1 MPDYNIT
8 TSDNAGSMTLQELLP
23 GVDMSQYDWS
33 AFEDVIPEFST
44 ALLDITKQQGRQD
57 IASAISGGQQA
68 YMGVP
73 SASTA
78 AGASGFGGAG
88 GGGRGLIGYTTAQ
101 QGMFDDVFGAMLGAE
116 KSNITQMEAL
126 KDEAFNFFSSIQGD
140 LTKNETPTQTY
151 SDITQQNIQLYGDN
165 PGAAESGLWGPPG
178 SPGYSGTSSGTID
191 KGPDGQTY
199 RWDGGMW
206 SIVEDLNTYTGESVE
221 GSTSTGGGGGGT
233 IGRTGP

>member
-8 TSDNAGSMTLQELLP
+8 TSENAGSMTLQQLLP
-23 GVDMSQYDWS
+23 GVDMEQYDWS

-57 IASAISGGQQA
+57 IASAISGGQQS
-68 YMGVP
+68 YMGIP

-88 GGGRGLIGYTTAQ
+88 GGGRGLIGYATAQ
-101 QGMFDDVFGAMLGAE
+101 QGMFDDVFGAMMGAE
-116 KSNITQMEAL
+116 KANITQMEAL

-140 LTKNETPTQTY
+140 LGKASGTAVSY
-151 SDITQQNIQLYGDN
+151 SDRTEANESLYGAG
-165 PGAAESGLWGPPG
+165 PGVAESGLWGPPG
-178 SPGYSGTSSGTID
+178 SPGHGGTSRGETD

-199 RWDGGMW
+199 NWNGSQW
-206 SIVEDLNTYTGESVE
+206 EIVQDMSTYTGQ
-221 GSTSTGGGGGGT
+221 GGGTTTGGGDNT

>member
-68 YMGVP
+68 YMGIP
-73 SASTA
+73 SADTA

-116 KSNITQMEAL
+116 KANITQMEAL
-126 KDEAFNFFSSIQGD
+126 KDEAFSFFSNIQGD
-140 LTKNETPTQTY
+140 LKMDDTPGNTGY
-151 SDITQQNIQLYGDN
+151 GEYQQANVDLYGEGRGVAD
-165 PGAAESGLWGPPG
+165 SGLYGPPG
-178 SPGYSGTSSGTID
+178 SPGYSGTSSGTIA
-191 KGPDGQTY
+191 KGPGGQSF
-199 RWDGGMW
+199 RWDGSMW
-206 SIVEDLNTYTGESVE
+206 EPIQDPSTYAGE
-221 GSTSTGGGGGGT
+221 GGGT
-233 IGRTGP
+233 SGGYTPERTGMETRV

>member
-8 TSDNAGSMTLQELLP
+8 TSENAGSMTLDELLP
-23 GVDMSQYDWS
+23 GIDMSQYDWS

-57 IASAISGGQQA
+57 IASAISGGQQS
-68 YMGVP
+68 YMGIP

-88 GGGRGLIGYTTAQ
+88 GGGRGLIGYATAQ
-101 QGMFDDVFGAMLGAE
+101 QGMFDDVYGAMMGAE
-116 KSNITQMEAL
+116 KANITQMEAL

-140 LTKNETPTQTY
+140 LTKVPGGQSY
-151 SDITQQNIQLYGDN
+151 SDVTESNVSLYGEG
-165 PGAAESGLWGPPG
+165 PGVAESGLWGPPG
-178 SPGYSGTSSGTID
+178 SPGHGGTSMGEMD

-199 RWDGGMW
+199 RWNGSQWEPTGDP
-206 SIVEDLNTYTGESVE
+206 STYAGEE
-221 GSTSTGGGGGGT
+221 TSPVDPVTSRPT
-233 IGRTGP
+233 RV